1 MKHGM
6 AQRVDHMVRQL
17 VPASL
22 VLFLVLLQA
31 MPWHLPAL
39 AGIFPTLPMIGI
51 YYWSVYRPDLL
62 VPSVAFAAGL
72 VNDVVLGGPIGLSS
86 LAFLVIQGMT
96 ASQTRF
102 FNGKSFL
109 VIWSGFALLAA
120 GALLIELVMGS
131 LVFGRTPIFSALC
144 IQCALT
150 VCLYPPVSWL
160 FSRLQLFWLRNE

>member
-1 MKHGM
+1 MRHGL

-22 VLFLVLLQA
+22 VLMLVLLQA
-31 MPWHLPAL
+31 MPWHLPGL
-39 AGIFPTLPMIGI
+39 AGIFPALPMIGI

-62 VPSVAFAAGL
+62 VPSVAFATGL
-72 VNDVVLGGPIGLSS
+72 VNDVVLGAPIGISS

-109 VIWSGFALLAA
+109 VVWSGFALLAA
-120 GALLIELVMGS
+120 AGMLVELILAG
-131 LVFGRTPIFSALC
+131 LVFGRTPVFSALA
-144 IQCALT
+144 IEYALT
-150 VCLYPPVSWL
+150 VCLYPVVSWL
-160 FSRLQLFWLRNE
+160 FSRLQMFWLRNE

>member
-1 MKHGM
+1 MKHGVT
-6 AQRVDHMVRQL
+6 QRVDHLVRQL

-22 VLFLVLLQA
+22 VLILVIMQA
-31 MPWHLPAL
+31 IPWHLPAL
-39 AGIFPTLPMIGI
+39 AGVVPALPMIGI

-62 VPSVAFAAGL
+62 VPSVAFATGL
-72 VNDVVLGGPIGLSS
+72 VNDVVLGGPIGISS

-120 GALLIELVMGS
+120 AALLVELVLDG
-131 LVFGRTPIFSALC
+131 LVFSRTPLVSALV
-144 IQCALT
+144 IQYLLT
-150 VCLYPPVSWL
+150 VCLYPVVSWL
-160 FSRLQLFWLRNE
+160 FSRLQLFWLRDE

>member
-1 MKHGM
+1 MKHGVT
-6 AQRVDHMVRQL
+6 QRVDHMVRQL

-22 VLFLVLLQA
+22 VLVLVLLQA
-31 MPWHLPAL
+31 IPWHVPAL
-39 AGIFPTLPMIGI
+39 AGVVPALPMIGI

-62 VPSVAFAAGL
+62 VPSVAFATGL
-72 VNDVVLGGPIGLSS
+72 VNDVVLGAPIGVSS

-120 GALLIELVMGS
+120 GALLIELVLES
-131 LVFGRTPIFSALC
+131 IVFGRAPLISALA
-144 IQCALT
+144 IQYALT
-150 VCLYPPVSWL
+150 VCLYPLISWT

>member
-1 MKHGM
+1 MKHGV
-6 AQRVDHMVRQL
+6 AQRVDLMVRQL

-22 VLFLVLLQA
+22 VLLLVVLQA
-31 MPWHLPAL
+31 IPWHLPAL
-39 AGIFPTLPMIGI
+39 AGIIPMLPMIGI

-62 VPSVAFAAGL
+62 VPSVAFVTGL
-72 VNDVVLGGPIGLSS
+72 VNDVVVGGPIGISS

-109 VIWSGFALLAA
+109 VIWSGFALLVA
-120 GALLIELVMGS
+120 GALLVELVMSS
-131 LVFGRTPIFSALC
+131 LVFGRTPVLSAVG

>member
-1 MKHGM
+1 MKHGVV
-6 AQRVDHMVRQL
+6 QRVDHMVRQL

-22 VLFLVLLQA
+22 VLLLVVLQA
-31 MPWHLPAL
+31 IPWHLPGL
-39 AGIFPTLPMIGI
+39 AGIVPVLPMIGI
-51 YYWSVYRPDLL
+51 YYWSVYRPDLM

-72 VNDVVLGGPIGLSS
+72 VNDMVLGAPIGISS

-109 VIWSGFALLAA
+109 VIWSGFALLTA
-120 GALLIELVMGS
+120 GALVIELALSALLYGRTPLASALLIEYAM
-131 LVFGRTPIFSALC
+131 
-144 IQCALT
+144 T
-150 VCLYPPVSWL
+150 VCLYPVISWL

>member
-1 MKHGM
+1 MKHGS
-6 AQRVDHMVRQL
+6 QRVDHMVRQL
-17 VPASL
+17 VPVSL
-22 VLFLVLLQA
+22 VLVLVLLQA
-31 MPWHLPAL
+31 IPWHLPAL
-39 AGIFPTLPMIGI
+39 SGVVPALPMIAI

-62 VPSVAFAAGL
+62 VPSVAFATGL
-72 VNDVVLGGPIGLSS
+72 VNDVVLGAPIGISS

-120 GALLIELVMGS
+120 AAMLVELAMAG
-131 LVFGRTPIFSALC
+131 LVYGRTPVASALA
-144 IQCALT
+144 IQYALT
-150 VCLYPPVSWL
+150 VCLYPLVSWI

>member
-1 MKHGM
+1 M

-22 VLFLVLLQA
+22 VLFLVLMQA

-39 AGIFPTLPMIGI
+39 AGIFPALPMIGI

-72 VNDVVLGGPIGLSS
+72 VNDVVLGGPIGVSS
-86 LAFLVIQGMT
+86 LAFLFIQGMT

-120 GALLIELVMGS
+120 GAMLVELILAAG
-131 LVFGRTPIFSALC
+131 VFGRMPVFSALV

>member
-1 MKHGM
+1 MKHGV
-6 AQRVDHMVRQL
+6 AQRVDLMVRQL

-22 VLFLVLLQA
+22 VLLLVLLQA
-31 MPWHLPAL
+31 IPWHLPAL
-39 AGIFPTLPMIGI
+39 AGIYPMLPMIGI

-62 VPSVAFAAGL
+62 VPSVAFATGL
-72 VNDVVLGGPIGLSS
+72 VNDVVLGAPIGISS
-86 LAFLVIQGMT
+86 LTFLVIQGMT

-120 GALLIELVMGS
+120 GAMLIQLILSSVI
-131 LVFGRTPIFSALC
+131 FGRTPMFYAMLVEY
-144 IQCALT
+144 ALT
-150 VCLYPPVSWL
+150 VCLYPPISWM

>member
-1 MKHGM
+1 MKHGV
-6 AQRVDHMVRQL
+6 AQRVDHLVRQL

-22 VLFLVLLQA
+22 VLILVVLQA
-31 MPWHLPAL
+31 LPWHLPGL
-39 AGIFPTLPMIGI
+39 AEAMPALPMIAI

-62 VPSVAFAAGL
+62 VPSVAFATGL
-72 VNDVVLGGPIGLSS
+72 VNDIVLGAPIGISS

-120 GALLIELVMGS
+120 SALFVEFALSSI
-131 LVFGRTPIFSALC
+131 VFGRTPMASALL
-144 IQCALT
+144 IEYALT
-150 VCLYPPVSWL
+150 VCLYPVVSWV

>member
-1 MKHGM
+1 
-6 AQRVDHMVRQL
+6 MVRQL

-22 VLFLVLLQA
+22 VLLLVLLQA

-39 AGIFPTLPMIGI
+39 AGIFPALPMIGI

-62 VPSVAFAAGL
+62 VPSVAFATGL

-120 GALLIELVMGS
+120 GALLVELVIGS
-131 LVFGRTPIFSALC
+131 LVYGRTPMFSALC
-144 IQCALT
+144 IEYALT

>member
-1 MKHGM
+1 MKHGVT
-6 AQRVDHMVRQL
+6 QRVDLLVRQL

-22 VLFLVLLQA
+22 VLVLVMLQA
-31 MPWHLPAL
+31 VPWHLPGL
-39 AGIFPTLPMIGI
+39 AGIFPALPMIGI

-62 VPSVAFAAGL
+62 VPSVAFVTGL
-72 VNDVVLGGPIGLSS
+72 VDDVVLGGPIGISS

-120 GALLIELVMGS
+120 VAMLVELVLDG
-131 LVFGRTPIFSALC
+131 LVFSRTPLVSALV
-144 IQCALT
+144 IQYLLT
-150 VCLYPPVSWL
+150 VCLYPVVSWM
-160 FSRLQLFWLRNE
+160 FSRLQLLWLRDE

>member
-1 MKHGM
+1 MKHGVT
-6 AQRVDHMVRQL
+6 QRVDLMVRQL

-22 VLFLVLLQA
+22 VLLLVLLQA
-31 MPWHLPAL
+31 LPWHVPAL
-39 AGIFPTLPMIGI
+39 AGVFPALPMIGI
-51 YYWSVYRPDLL
+51 YYWSVYRPDLM
-62 VPSVAFAAGL
+62 VPSLAFATGL
-72 VNDVVLGGPIGLSS
+72 FNDVVLGAPIGISS

-109 VIWSGFALLAA
+109 VVWSGFALLAA
-120 GALLIELVMGS
+120 GAMLVELVFDG
-131 LVFGRTPIFSALC
+131 LIFGRTPVASAFA
-144 IQCALT
+144 IQYALT

>member
-1 MKHGM
+1 
-6 AQRVDHMVRQL
+6 MVRQL

-22 VLFLVLLQA
+22 VLLLVLLQA
-31 MPWHLPAL
+31 IPWHLPAL
-39 AGIFPTLPMIGI
+39 AGIYPMLPMIGI

-62 VPSVAFAAGL
+62 VPSVAFATGL
-72 VNDVVLGGPIGLSS
+72 VNDVVLGAPIGISS
-86 LAFLVIQGMT
+86 LTFLVIQGMT

-120 GALLIELVMGS
+120 GAMLIQLILSSVI
-131 LVFGRTPIFSALC
+131 FGRTPMFYAMLVEY
-144 IQCALT
+144 ALT
-150 VCLYPPVSWL
+150 VCLYPPISWM

>member
-1 MKHGM
+1 MKHGA
-6 AQRVDHMVRQL
+6 AQRVDLLVRQL

-22 VLFLVLLQA
+22 VLLLVLLQA

-39 AGIFPTLPMIGI
+39 AGIFPALPMIGI

-62 VPSVAFAAGL
+62 VPSLAFATGL
-72 VNDVVLGGPIGLSS
+72 INDVVLGAPIGVSS

-109 VIWSGFALLAA
+109 VIWSGFAVLAA
-120 GALLIELVMGS
+120 AALLVELILSAVI
-131 LVFGRTPIFSALC
+131 FGRTPVFSAL
-144 IQCALT
+144 ILQYALT
-150 VCLYPPVSWL
+150 VCLYPVVSWL
-160 FSRLQLFWLRNE
+160 FSRLQMFWLRNE

>member
-1 MKHGM
+1 MKHGV
-6 AQRVDHMVRQL
+6 AQRVDLMVRQL

-22 VLFLVLLQA
+22 VLVLVLIQA
-31 MPWHLPAL
+31 IPWHLPAL
-39 AGIFPTLPMIGI
+39 AGIFPMLPMIGI
-51 YYWSVYRPDLL
+51 YYWSVYRPDLM
-62 VPSVAFAAGL
+62 VPSVAFGTGL
-72 VNDVVLGGPIGLSS
+72 VNDIVLGAPIGISS

-120 GALLIELVMGS
+120 GAVLVELVLS
-131 LVFGRTPIFSALC
+131 WAIFSRTPMLYALVA
-144 IQCALT
+144 QYALT
-150 VCLYPPVSWL
+150 VCLYPPVSWV

>member
-1 MKHGM
+1 MKHGV

-22 VLFLVLLQA
+22 VLILVLLQA
-31 MPWHLPAL
+31 IPWRLPAL
-39 AGIFPTLPMIGI
+39 AGIVPALPMIGI
-51 YYWSVYRPDLL
+51 YYWSVYRPDLM
-62 VPSVAFAAGL
+62 VPSVAFATGL
-72 VNDVVLGGPIGLSS
+72 INDMVLGTPIGISS

-120 GALLIELVMGS
+120 GALLIQLVLS
-131 LVFGRTPIFSALC
+131 AVLFGRTPVASALL
-144 IQCALT
+144 IEYVLT
-150 VCLYPPVSWL
+150 VCLYPVVSWL

>member
-1 MKHGM
+1 MKHGV

-22 VLFLVLLQA
+22 VLVLVVLQTI
-31 MPWHLPAL
+31 PWRLPGL
-39 AGIFPTLPMIGI
+39 AGVMPVLPMIGI

-62 VPSVAFAAGL
+62 VPSVAFATGL
-72 VNDVVLGGPIGLSS
+72 VNDMVLGAPIGISS

-109 VIWSGFALLAA
+109 VIWSGFAVLAA
-120 GALLIELVMGS
+120 GALLIELVLSS
-131 LVFGRTPIFSALC
+131 LIFGRTPMISALLTEY
-144 IQCALT
+144 ALT
-150 VCLYPPVSWL
+150 VCFYPAVSWL

>member
-1 MKHGM
+1 MKHGL

-17 VPASL
+17 VPVSL
-22 VLFLVLLQA
+22 VLVLVLLQA

-39 AGIFPTLPMIGI
+39 AGIVPALPMIGI

-62 VPSVAFAAGL
+62 VPSVAFATGL
-72 VNDVVLGGPIGLSS
+72 VNDVVLGAPIGISS

-120 GALLIELVMGS
+120 VAMLVELVLSS
-131 LVFGRTPIFSALC
+131 LVFGRTPVFSAFG
-144 IQCALT
+144 IQYALT

>member
-1 MKHGM
+1 MKHGV

-22 VLFLVLLQA
+22 VLVLVVLQA
-31 MPWHLPAL
+31 IPWRLPGW
-39 AGIFPTLPMIGI
+39 AGIVPALPMIGI

-62 VPSVAFAAGL
+62 APSVAFVTGL
-72 VNDVVLGGPIGLSS
+72 INDMVLGAPIGISS

-120 GALLIELVMGS
+120 GALMIELALSSV
-131 LVFGRTPIFSALC
+131 LFGRTPMASALL
-144 IQCALT
+144 IEYALT
-150 VCLYPPVSWL
+150 VCLYPVVSWI